1 MMKSAVQVLTIFT
14 LVFSANA
21 FAQKKAGAKHP
32 VTPTP
37 AQAPAPVQQSYY
49 ADFDWELQT
58 MNTGGGISS
67 FKAGGETNTVIEAGA
82 AVTKVIRSNIQA
94 GVEANFYNQSGGG
107 GSSYFQI
114 LGIGVY
120 NFDNNLKDS
129 FYAKGGL
136 GMLNVINDKFKNES
150 KIGFMVGAG
159 KRILLMDKVAY
170 TPEGRLIIVDG
181 GTRFQILALNF
192 SLFY

>member
-1 MMKSAVQVLTIFT
+1 MMKFAIQILTIST

-21 FAQKKAGAKHP
+21 FAQKKGTSKSP
-32 VTPTP
+32 VVAT
-37 AQAPAPVQQSYY
+37 PAPVQQSYY

-58 MNTGGGISS
+58 MLSGGGLQSL
-67 FKAGGETNTVIEAGA
+67 KKGGETSTIIGA
-82 AVTKVIRSNIQA
+82 QASITKVIRSNIQA
-94 GVEANFYNQSGGG
+94 GAEAEFYNESGGG

-129 FYAKGGL
+129 FYAKAGL

-150 KIGFMVGAG
+150 KVGFLVGVG

-170 TPEGRLIIVDG
+170 TPEGRLIVVDG
-181 GTRFQILALNF
+181 GTRLQILALNF

>member
-1 MMKSAVQVLTIFT
+1 MMKSAIQVLTFFT
-14 LVFSANA
+14 LIFNANA
-21 FAQKKAGAKHP
+21 FAQKKSGVKQPIA
-32 VTPTP
+32 PT
-37 AQAPAPVQQSYY
+37 PAPVQQSYY

-82 AVTKVIRSNIQA
+82 AITKVIRSNIQA

-114 LGIGVY
+114 MGIGVY
-120 NFDNNLKDS
+120 NFDNNLKNS

-136 GMLNVINDKFKNES
+136 GMLNAINDKFKNES

-170 TPEGRLIIVDG
+170 TPEGRLVIVDG
-181 GTRFQILALNF
+181 GTRFQIMALNF

>member
-1 MMKSAVQVLTIFT
+1 MIKSAVQFLTIFT

-21 FAQKKAGAKHP
+21 LAQKKGGVKHP
-32 VTPTP
+32 VTSTP
-37 AQAPAPVQQSYY
+37 APAPVQQSYY

-67 FKAGGETNTVIEAGA
+67 FKAGGETNTVIEAGV

-94 GVEANFYNQSGGG
+94 GVEASFYNQSGGG

-129 FYAKGGL
+129 FFAKGGL

-159 KRILLMDKVAY
+159 KRIPLMDKVAY

-192 SLFY
+192 SLLY